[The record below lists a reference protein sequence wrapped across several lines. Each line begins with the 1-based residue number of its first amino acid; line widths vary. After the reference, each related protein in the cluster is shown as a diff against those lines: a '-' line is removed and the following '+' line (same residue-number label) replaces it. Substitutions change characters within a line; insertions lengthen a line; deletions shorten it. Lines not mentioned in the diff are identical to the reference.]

1 MADSP
6 APLDYLKQI
15 SLEAGNAFQ
24 ALRKAVLGSGPLD
37 THTCELIALGG
48 LVTAGSEQSFK
59 THARR
64 LLRDDVPAAALR
76 QAVLVTLGA
85 STTFSQAIDGLK
97 WIEQLERELQARPT

>member
-1 MADSP
+1 MVNEPPAL

-15 SLEAGNAFQ
+15 SSESANAFQ

-37 THTCELIALGG
+37 AHTCELIALGG
-48 LVTAGSEQSFK
+48 LVTSGSEQSFK

-64 LLRDDVPAAALR
+64 LLKGGVPAAALR

-85 STTFSQAIDGLK
+85 STTFSQVIDGLK
-97 WIEQLERELQARPT
+97 WVGQLEREG